1 MPIVRNPV
9 VTMAAMVVVGL
20 TETEART
27 PVRAT
32 TSSQWVTKEGTDP
45 TSRVEACSSKI
56 SS

>member
-1 MPIVRNPV
+1 VPIVRNPV
-9 VTMAAMVVVGL
+9 VTVVAMVVGL

-32 TSSQWVTKEGTDP
+32 TSSRWVTKEGTDP
-45 TSRVEACSSKI
+45 TRVEACSSKI

>member
-1 MPIVRNPV
+1 VPIVRSPV
-9 VTMAAMVVVGL
+9 VTVVAMAVGL